1 MQESI
6 ILKMRKTRRGNN
18 QFCVLIFLSEGV
30 IRYLLEIIFSKT
42 EIIIADYITG
52 VKICNTVCKTILT
65 KNNLTAILNGI

>member
-6 ILKMRKTRRGNN
+6 MLKMRKTRRGNN

-42 EIIIADYITG
+42 AIIIADRITE
-52 VKICNTVCKTILT
+52 VKICKQCVKQF
-65 KNNLTAILNGI
+65 